1 MRVSLLAAL
10 CLAAGLVGPIALP
23 HAAVALDHE
32 ADPGQDAGAVSRLQ
46 RSEDVLT
53 DMMGRLDQASLD
65 CQRCTWKSARP
76 ATPGEVLQ
84 LEVRGSSLT
93 PFRRFLADLG
103 TRWNWRLLS
112 LSTRPGLS
120 DAGEPQVQIA
130 ADLALAA
137 GQGQESPE
145 TIALFR
151 TLESLPAF
159 AMAGPAPT
167 SPHLFGCTMEEGRGP
182 DFQVIAPALDQLLSV
197 PAGAA
202 FPGRS
207 RSLSRTVFQ
216 GQDLFTLEF
225 TDRPEGLPVPDL
237 VGVFK
242 TLAGA
247 AGLREIVLP
256 RNPAGADVIQVSLD
270 VEPGRWEPVGEILA
284 TGFGYDLLKAEARGE
299 PSAGA
304 PPEAWA
310 VSLLLRKGSGRG
322 FPASELG
329 AILAAAWPA
338 TLRSGLQLAWL
349 PGTLRLLAPVGGE
362 PDVTLLKGVAD
373 GLGLSYLGPQTR
385 ESRERNVLVVAFGRQ
400 QAPPA
405 AAAGTPP
412 GPAQV
417 GEVFDTT
424 VTPDGP
430 RISVRLAFTE
440 IPALLANLGKE
451 GKCVGRISLECRA
464 PDLPVISYLLTEG
477 QPVAAARI
485 LRRATILAKIA
496 LPWNRPLDEV
506 GRGLLLDG
514 FTIGPDEEFEL
525 RGATL
530 KSRLI
535 FAELFPK
542 LQVIPGVHTPFFRE
556 GKYTDHP
563 AGRLMRF
570 VVTARWSEADK
581 DR

>member
-1 MRVSLLAAL
+1 MRFPILAIL
-10 CLAAGLVGPIALP
+10 CLAAGLVGPLARPLP
-23 HAAVALDHE
+23 AAARASDE
-32 ADPGQDAGAVSRLQ
+32 TAGAVSPLQ

-53 DMMGRLDQASLD
+53 DLMGRLDQAGLD
-65 CQRCTWKSARP
+65 CQRCTWKSAGP
-76 ATPGEVLQ
+76 AATGEVLQ
-84 LEVRGSSLT
+84 LEVRGPSLL
-93 PFRRFLADLG
+93 PFRQFLAGLG
-103 TRWNWRLLS
+103 SHWNWRLLS

-120 DAGEPQVQIA
+120 DAGEPHLQIA

-137 GQGQESPE
+137 GQGQETAE
-145 TIALFR
+145 TVALFR

-159 AMAGPAPT
+159 AMARPAPAA
-167 SPHLFGCTMEEGRGP
+167 PHLFGCTLEEGRGP
-182 DFQVIAPALDQLLSV
+182 DFQVIAPSLDQLLSL

-216 GQDLFTLEF
+216 GQDLFTIEF

-256 RNPAGADVIQVSLD
+256 RNPAGTDVIQVSLD
-270 VEPGRWEPVGEILA
+270 VGPGQWGPVGEILA
-284 TGFGYDLLKAEARGE
+284 TGFGYDLLKAEARAE

-322 FPASELG
+322 FPAPELG
-329 AILAAAWPA
+329 DILAAPWPPS
-338 TLRSGLQLAWL
+338 LRSGLQLAWL
-349 PGTLRLLAPVGGE
+349 PGTLRLLAAVGGE
-362 PDVTLLKGVAD
+362 PDVALLKGTAA
-373 GLGLSYLGPQTR
+373 GLGLSYLGPQAR
-385 ESRERNVLVVAFGRQ
+385 ESRERNVMVVAFGRQ

-405 AAAGTPP
+405 ADDSPP

-417 GEVFDTT
+417 GEVLDTT

-430 RISVRLAFTE
+430 RISVRLAFAE
-440 IPALLANLGKE
+440 IPALLASLGKE
-451 GKCVGRISLECRA
+451 GKGVGRISLECRP

-477 QPVAAARI
+477 QPGAAARI
-485 LRRATILAKIA
+485 LRRAAILAQIA

-542 LQVIPGVHTPFFRE
+542 LQAIPGVHTPFFRE
-556 GKYTDHP
+556 GKYSDHP